1 MAPPD
6 KHKKPNTVAEQQL
19 PPLDG
24 RTWLRYSISIWD
36 DLNKTAEER
45 SFNHPAMFPQAL
57 TDRLITIF
65 YRGKKGFVVDPFLG
79 SGSTVCSAY
88 SFGIPSVGFEIVP
101 EYIELAE
108 KRLASIQGDPSC
120 YPQLIMDDARRIK
133 EYLRPASVG
142 LCITSPPYWNILR
155 QRRSAD
161 GKPIRNYGNEKQ
173 DIGSIEDYQ
182 QFLDSLSSVFHG
194 VYSCLIPGGYCL
206 VNVMDIRKRSRFFPL
221 HMDLSQVME
230 DIGFLLDD
238 IIIWDRRQE
247 YNNLRPLGY
256 PYVFRVNKIHEYI
269 MIYQK
274 KA

>member
-1 MAPPD
+1 
-6 KHKKPNTVAEQQL
+6 
-19 PPLDG
+19 
-24 RTWLRYSISIWD
+24 
-36 DLNKTAEER
+36 
-45 SFNHPAMFPQAL
+45 MFPQAL
-57 TDRLITIF
+57 TDRDHVF
-65 YRGKKGFVVDPFLG
+65 YREKDLCGSLLG
-79 SGSTVCSAY
+79 QAHCSAY

-182 QFLDSLSSVFHG
+182 QFLDSLSSVFM
-194 VYSCLIPGGYCL
+194 VFIPVSFLGL
-206 VNVMDIRKRSRFFPL
+206 
-221 HMDLSQVME
+221 LSGQCN
-230 DIGFLLDD
+230 G
-238 IIIWDRRQE
+238 
-247 YNNLRPLGY
+247 
-256 PYVFRVNKIHEYI
+256 H
-269 MIYQK
+269 QK
-274 KA
+274 KEPLLSPAYGPLSGYGRYWIFIR